1 MATQLIGLISSDFEH
16 PLDRKVLEM
25 LKGKSLFHD
34 AVNGMLNWGFVKWE
48 LIALKGG
55 YFQITPESCKD
66 LHDQIVDVQKTLD
79 VLRLPELYTKWDYA
93 VNGYTTGTKDDTL
106 MVLHSGAVDLL
117 SEQELRFVVGH
128 EFGHIKS
135 DHVLLHMMADMIN
148 SGVSLIPVVGNFVG
162 ASNLLLMYWKR
173 MSEFSADRAGLLACQ
188 DIDVALDCIIKMAG
202 IPKKLFGTN
211 ARDGFMEQAKKFSL
225 DLSDFSD
232 KAIKTVTIATSTHPW
247 TVMRAAELIKWY
259 ESGEYQ
265 KIMDKYEGKMCP
277 VHKGL
282 VAKDTLV
289 CPICEYRF
297 E

>member
-1 MATQLIGLISSDFEH
+1 MATQLIGLNSRDYEH
-16 PLDRKVLEM
+16 PLDRKVLEK

-66 LHDQIVDVQKTLD
+66 LYDQIVDVQKTLD

-148 SGVSLIPVVGNFVG
+148 AGASLIPVVGDFVG

-188 DIDVALDCIIKMAG
+188 DIDVALDSIIKMAG

-211 ARDGFMEQAKKFSL
+211 ARDGFMEQAKKFSI

-265 KIMDKYEGKMCP
+265 KIMDKYESKWCP
-277 VHKGL
+277 DHRGF

-289 CPICEYRF
+289 CPVCGRRF

>member
-1 MATQLIGLISSDFEH
+1 MATQLIGLKSSDYEH

-55 YFQITPESCKD
+55 YFQITQESCKD
-66 LHDQIVDVQKTLD
+66 LYDQIVDVQKTLD

-117 SEQELRFVVGH
+117 TEQELRFVVGH

-148 SGVSLIPVVGNFVG
+148 SGASLIPVVGNFVG

-265 KIMDKYEGKMCP
+265 KIMDNYEGKMCP
-277 VHKGL
+277 VHRGL

-289 CPICEYRF
+289 CPICGYRF

>member
-1 MATQLIGLISSDFEH
+1 MATQLLGLKSSDYEH

-55 YFQITPESCKD
+55 YFQITQESCKD
-66 LHDQIVDVQKTLD
+66 LYDQIVDVQKTLD

-117 SEQELRFVVGH
+117 TEQELRFVVGH

-148 SGVSLIPVVGNFVG
+148 SGASLIPVVGNFVG

-265 KIMDKYEGKMCP
+265 KIMDNYEGKMCP
-277 VHKGL
+277 VHRGL

-289 CPICEYRF
+289 CPICGYRF

>member
-1 MATQLIGLISSDFEH
+1 MAKQLIGLNSRDYEH
-16 PLDRKVLEM
+16 PLDRQVLEV
-25 LKGKSLFHD
+25 LNGRSLFHA
-34 AVNGMLNWGFVKWE
+34 AVNGMLNYGYVKWE
-48 LIALKGG
+48 LVALKGG

-66 LHDQIVDVQKTLD
+66 LYGQIVDVQKTLD
-79 VLRLPELYTKWDYA
+79 VLRLPELYTQWDYA
-93 VNGYTTGTKDDTL
+93 VNGYTTATKDDTL
-106 MVLHSGAVDLL
+106 MVLHSGAIDLL
-117 SEQELRFVVGH
+117 TEQELRFVVGH

-148 SGVSLIPVVGNFVG
+148 AGFSLIPIIGDFAK
-162 ASNLLLMYWKR
+162 ASNYLLMYWKR

-188 DIDVALDCIIKMAG
+188 DIDVALDAIIKMAG

-225 DLSDFSD
+225 DLSDFTD
-232 KAIKTVTIATSTHPW
+232 KTIKTITIATSTHPW

-265 KIMDKYEGKMCP
+265 KIIDKYEGKKCP
-277 VHKGL
+277 RCGHV

-289 CPICEYRF
+289 CPVCGYRF